1 MSVVIDKM
9 KKLLYNIDINRKIV
23 KECYIMAEKNK
34 EMEQKYVKA
43 MLENDLF
50 AVVYPKDKSEK
61 KKKKMVEMIDSAVGI
76 AEFKDEEGNSAW
88 GVLIDKVREAKK
100 HVKLDP
106 PTDETSAEPEVIE

>member
-1 MSVVIDKM
+1 MNAAIDKT
-9 KKLLYNIDINRKIV
+9 KKLLYNIDINRKII

-50 AVVYPKDKSEK
+50 AVVYPKDKSEESAE
-61 KKKKMVEMIDSAVGI
+61 KMVEMIDSAVGV
-76 AEFKDEEGNSAW
+76 AEFKDEKGNPAW

>member
-1 MSVVIDKM
+1 MGAAIDKT
-9 KKLLYNIDINRKIV
+9 KKLLYNVNRNKII

-34 EMEQKYVKA
+34 EMEQKYVRV

-50 AVVYPKDKSEK
+50 AVVYPKDKSEESAE
-61 KKKKMVEMIDSAVGI
+61 KMVEMIDSAIGI

-100 HVKLDP
+100 HVELDP
-106 PTDETSAEPEVIE
+106 PVDEAPVEPEVIE

>member
-1 MSVVIDKM
+1 MNAAIDKT
-9 KKLLYNIDINRKIV
+9 KKLLYNVDRNKKIV

-34 EMEQKYVKA
+34 EMEQKYIKA

-50 AVVYPKDKSEK
+50 AVVYPKDKSEESAE
-61 KKKKMVEMIDSAVGI
+61 KMVEMIDSAVGV

-106 PTDETSAEPEVIE
+106 PTDEAPAEPEVIE

>member
-1 MSVVIDKM
+1 MGAAIDKT
-9 KKLLYNIDINRKIV
+9 KKLLYNIDRNKII

-34 EMEQKYVKA
+34 EMEQKYVRA

-50 AVVYPKDKSEK
+50 AVVYPKDKSEESAE
-61 KKKKMVEMIDSAVGI
+61 KMVEMIDSAVGI

-100 HVKLDP
+100 HVELDP
-106 PTDETSAEPEVIE
+106 PVDEAPVEPEVIE

>member
-1 MSVVIDKM
+1 MNAAIDKT
-9 KKLLYNIDINRKIV
+9 KKLLYNLDRNKII

-34 EMEQKYVKA
+34 EMEQKYVRA

-50 AVVYPKDKSEK
+50 AVVYPKDKSEESAE
-61 KKKKMVEMIDSAVGI
+61 KMVEMIDSAVGV

-100 HVKLDP
+100 QVKLDP
-106 PTDETSAEPEVIE
+106 PTDEVPAEPEVIE

>member
-1 MSVVIDKM
+1 
-9 KKLLYNIDINRKIV
+9 
-23 KECYIMAEKNK
+23 MAEKNK

-50 AVVYPKDKSEK
+50 AVVYPKDKSEESAE
-61 KKKKMVEMIDSAVGI
+61 KMVEMIDSAVGI

-100 HVKLDP
+100 HVELDP
-106 PTDETSAEPEVIE
+106 PVDKAPVEPEVIE

>member
-1 MSVVIDKM
+1 MNAAIDKT

-50 AVVYPKDKSEK
+50 AVVYPKDKSEESAE
-61 KKKKMVEMIDSAVGI
+61 KMVEMIDSAVGI

-100 HVKLDP
+100 HVELDP
-106 PTDETSAEPEVIE
+106 PVDEAPVEPEVIE

>member
-1 MSVVIDKM
+1 MGAAIDKT
-9 KKLLYNIDINRKIV
+9 KKLLYNVNRNKII

-34 EMEQKYVKA
+34 AMEQKYVRA

-50 AVVYPKDKSEK
+50 AVVYPKDKSEESAE
-61 KKKKMVEMIDSAVGI
+61 KMVEMIDSAVGV

-100 HVKLDP
+100 HVKLNP
-106 PTDETSAEPEVIE
+106 PTDEVPAEPEVIE

>member
-1 MSVVIDKM
+1 MNAVIDKM
-9 KKLLYNIDINRKIV
+9 KKLLYNLDRNKII

-34 EMEQKYVKA
+34 EMEQKYIKA

-50 AVVYPKDKSEK
+50 AVVYPKDKSEESAE
-61 KKKKMVEMIDSAVGI
+61 KMVDMIDSAVGI

-100 HVKLDP
+100 HVELDP
-106 PTDETSAEPEVIE
+106 PVDEAPVEPEVIE

>member
-1 MSVVIDKM
+1 MGAAIDKT
-9 KKLLYNIDINRKIV
+9 KKLLYNVDRNKII

-34 EMEQKYVKA
+34 EMEQKYVRA

-50 AVVYPKDKSEK
+50 AVVYPKDKSEESAEK
-61 KKKKMVEMIDSAVGI
+61 IVEMIDSAVGI

-100 HVKLDP
+100 HVELDP
-106 PTDETSAEPEVIE
+106 PVDEAPVEPEVTE